1 MSRGDLNSW
10 IVDLAEI
17 SSTYIFS
24 GSEGLWF
31 VLCVIVFLWFVLAI
45 YRVEKSNQEKIDEE
59 LGSKED
65 LNSLIDLFHQDNDEK
80 DQNN

>member
-10 IVDLAEI
+10 IIDLADI
-17 SSTYIFS
+17 SSIYIFT

-31 VLCVIVFLWFVLAI
+31 VLCIIVFLWFVLAI

>member
-10 IVDLAEI
+10 IIDLEEI
-17 SSTYIFS
+17 SSIYIFS

-31 VLCVIVFLWFVLAI
+31 VLSVIVFLWFILAL
-45 YRVEKSNQEKIDEE
+45 YRVEKSNQEKIDQE

-65 LNSLIDLFHQDNDEK
+65 LNALLDLFNQDNDEK
-80 DQNN
+80 DQSR

>member
-17 SSTYIFS
+17 SSIYIFS

>member
-1 MSRGDLNSW
+1 MSRGELSNW
-10 IVDLAEI
+10 VIDLADI
-17 SSTYIFS
+17 SSIYIFS

-31 VLCVIVFLWFVLAI
+31 VLCVIIFFWFILAI
-45 YRVEKSNQEKIDEE
+45 YRVEKSNQDKVEDE

-80 DQNN
+80 NKSN